1 MKSKFYIIANNKDRI
16 ELEEFREW
24 SGGEVH
30 VKLPSLGGMSQIL
43 NLVADIRDSA
53 GVMAL
58 ALIKDA
64 IDRSSLEG
72 VRSTCDVH
80 LYLDYVPYGRQDR
93 VCNKG
98 EAFGLKVFCDMVNS
112 MNFTSVTIEDPH
124 SDVTPALLDRCHVV
138 PQSHVVKMDYYLD
151 EITNYAMKDFLKTA
165 AIVSPDAGSNK
176 KIGDVCKV
184 LGKDSFIRADKKRDL
199 GTGQIIETV
208 VYSEMVPADCLIVD
222 DLCDGGRTFKEL
234 AKVLKFKGAERVGLF
249 VTHGIFSR
257 GKDLD
262 YIDFVWSNSDWTK

>member
-30 VKLPSLGGMSQIL
+30 IKIPSLGGMSKIL
-43 NLVADIRDSA
+43 ILVADIRDSA

-64 IDRSSLEG
+64 IDRSSLDD

-98 EAFGLKVFCDMVNS
+98 EAFGLKVFCNMVNS

-124 SDVTPALLDRCHVV
+124 SDVTPALLDRCRVV
-138 PQSHVVKMDYYLD
+138 SQSQVVKKDHYLD
-151 EITNYAMKDFLKTA
+151 EATGYELKYFLKTA
-165 AIVSPDAGSNK
+165 GIVSPDAGSNK
-176 KIGDVCKV
+176 KIGEVCKV

-199 GTGQIIETV
+199 STGEIVETV
-208 VYSEMVPADCLIVD
+208 VYSSIVPVDCLIVD

-234 AKVLKFKGAERVGLF
+234 AKALKEKGAERVGLF